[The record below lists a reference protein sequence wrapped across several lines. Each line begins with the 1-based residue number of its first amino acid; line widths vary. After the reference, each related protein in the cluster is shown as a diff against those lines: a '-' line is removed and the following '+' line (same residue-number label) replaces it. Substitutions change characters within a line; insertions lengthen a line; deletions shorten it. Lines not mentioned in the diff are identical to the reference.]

1 MWDLSS
7 LIRDQTCGPALRV
20 WSLNHWNH
28 QRSPIKLSF
37 KKKKKNVILKGSVP
51 KPRQQPISSYLHWF
65 GERLSKPTALSIG
78 GKRDVGTGSKYRASE
93 NGRSLCKDPP

>member
-37 KKKKKNVILKGSVP
+37 KKKKKKCHFKGFSAQTQAAANLFLPALVWR
-51 KPRQQPISSYLHWF
+51 KAQQTHSSFYWRE
-65 GERLSKPTALSIG
+65 ERCGNRKQVQGI
-78 GKRDVGTGSKYRASE
+78 RER
-93 NGRSLCKDPP
+93 